1 MTEPSNDS
9 GGIPPPVGETSDDR
23 FEELLRV
30 IPDVIVA
37 LSPEG
42 RVLMCSDAVQRM
54 LDFAPEELIGR
65 FLNDLPVLDPE
76 GLALA
81 REEIG
86 RVLRGERKGAVLIPF
101 RHRDGS
107 QRWIEARSGVVRHP
121 DGSLVIRAV
130 LRDTTER
137 LMAEQRLRA
146 IIDNTNDIIIIT
158 DAHGVIMFE
167 NAAVERILGFAPGE
181 RLGQSILE
189 FAHPDDRAVAA
200 ERLASMVTSDASTSL
215 TLRFRHKHGGWRY
228 LETHG
233 RNMLHVPAI
242 NGILGVARDITER
255 MRLQERLEAAERLDS
270 IGRLA
275 GGIAHDF
282 NNLLVVVFAA
292 GEYLRQQ
299 AGDDQGMKREIDAI
313 VDAAERAR
321 QLTSKLLTFARRQVG
336 EPGVVDASASLLA
349 SESFLRRLMGEAS
362 VLSLEVPD
370 AAVRVPLSPA
380 QFEQVLLNL
389 AANARDAMPEGG
401 DFTIRLT
408 RVPLGPVL
416 AAGLEVRGEMSAVRI
431 AFSDTGNGMPEDV
444 AGRAFEPFYTTKEH
458 GKGTGL
464 GLSLVY
470 GIVRSAGGNIRIASE
485 PGRGTTVEVFLPHLR
500 EAVAKPVP
508 PMSAACRGGD
518 ETVLVVEDNDEVRRL
533 TMRTLQQ
540 AGYRVL
546 EAAGGQRALDLLVA
560 GEHIDLVVTDVVMPQ
575 MNGVTVAQ
583 EVRKRHAAM
592 PVLFITGYTP
602 EHVLQRQPLDERTAL
617 LMKPFKREAFLE
629 HVRQML
635 DVRA

>member
-1 MTEPSNDS
+1 MSDDALEP
-9 GGIPPPVGETSDDR
+9 GGADVAGETADDR

-37 LSPEG
+37 ISPEG
-42 RVLMCSDAVQRM
+42 RILMCSHAVRRV
-54 LDFAPEELIGR
+54 LDYSPQELIGR
-65 FLNDLPVLDPE
+65 TLQEVPVLDAE

-81 REEIG
+81 TDEIR
-86 RVLRGERKGAVLIPF
+86 RVLKGERNGAVLIPF

-107 QRWIEARSGVVRHP
+107 RRWIEARSGVVQHP

-137 LMAEQRLRA
+137 LVAEQRLRA
-146 IIDNTNDIIIIT
+146 IVDNTNDIIIVM
-158 DAHGVIMFE
+158 DAHGVIVFE
-167 NAAVERILGFAPGE
+167 NAAVERVLGFVPGE
-181 RLGQSILE
+181 RVGQSILD
-189 FAHPDDRAVAA
+189 FAHPDDRAIAA
-200 ERLASMVTSDASTSL
+200 ERLASMVASDGSASL
-215 TLRFRHKHGGWRY
+215 TLRFRHKNGGWRY

-242 NGILGVARDITER
+242 NGILGVARDLTER

-282 NNLLVVVFAA
+282 NNLLVVMFAA
-292 GEYLRQQ
+292 AEEMRRL
-299 AGDDQGMKREIDAI
+299 AGGVQGIEREIDAV

-321 QLTSKLLTFARRQVG
+321 QLTSKLLTFARRQIG
-336 EPGVVDASASLLA
+336 ETGVVDAAGSLLA

-362 VLSLEVPD
+362 TLSLEVPNVV
-370 AAVRVPLSPA
+370 VRVPLSPA

-401 DFTIRLT
+401 DFAIRLAL
-408 RVPLGPVL
+408 VELGPVVES
-416 AAGLEVRGEMSAVRI
+416 GIEVSGETSAVRI
-431 AFSDTGNGMPEDV
+431 AFADTGNGMPEDV
-444 AGRAFEPFYTTKEH
+444 AGRAFEPFYTTKDH

-464 GLSLVY
+464 GLSMVY
-470 GIVRSAGGNIRIASE
+470 GIVRGAGGDVRITSE
-485 PGRGTTVEVFLPHLR
+485 TGRGTTVEVFLPLL
-500 EAVAKPVP
+500 AAAAAKPVP
-508 PMSAACRGGD
+508 AAPAALRGGD
-518 ETVLVVEDNDEVRRL
+518 ETVLVVEDNDDVRRL

-546 EAAGGQRALDLLVA
+546 EASGGQRALDLVEGGA
-560 GEHIDLVVTDVVMPQ
+560 HIDLVVTDVIMPI

-583 EVRKRHAAM
+583 EVRKRHATM

-617 LMKPFKREAFLE
+617 LTKPFKREAFLD

-635 DVRA
+635 DVVV

>member
-1 MTEPSNDS
+1 MTEQSNDS
-9 GGIPPPVGETSDDR
+9 GDLHPGHGETSDDR

-42 RVLMCSDAVQRM
+42 RVLMCSDAVRRV
-54 LDFAPEELIGR
+54 LDFTPEELIGR
-65 FLNDLPVLDPE
+65 LLDDLPVLDRD

-81 REEIG
+81 REEIR
-86 RVLRGERKGAVLIPF
+86 RVLSGERKGAVLIPF

-107 QRWIEARSGVVRHP
+107 QRWIEARSGVVSHP

-146 IIDNTNDIIIIT
+146 IIDNTNDIIIIM

-167 NAAVERILGFAPGE
+167 NAAVQPVLGFVPGE
-181 RLGQSILE
+181 RVGKSILD

-200 ERLASMVTSDASTSL
+200 ERLASMVSSDGSTSL
-215 TLRFRHKHGGWRY
+215 TLRFRHKNGSWRY

-292 GEYLRQQ
+292 GEHLRQQ
-299 AGDDQGMKREIDAI
+299 AHDNQGMTREVDAI

-336 EPGVVDASASLLA
+336 EPGVVDAAASLLA

-362 VLSLEVPD
+362 VLALEVPD

-408 RVPLGPVL
+408 RVPLSSVL
-416 AAGLEVRGEMSAVRI
+416 AEGLDVKGEMSAVRI

-444 AGRAFEPFYTTKEH
+444 ASRVFEPFYTTKDY

-464 GLSLVY
+464 GLSLVF
-470 GIVRSAGGNIRIASE
+470 GIVRSAGGDVRIASE
-485 PGRGTTVEVFLPHLR
+485 PGLGTTVEVLLPHVR
-500 EAVAKPVP
+500 DAAVKPAPVMP
-508 PMSAACRGGD
+508 PALRGGD
-518 ETVLVVEDNDEVRRL
+518 ETVLVVEDNDDVRRL
-533 TMRTLQQ
+533 TIRTLQQ

-546 EAAGGQRALDLLVA
+546 EAAGGQRALDLVAA

-575 MNGVTVAQ
+575 INGVTVAQ
-583 EVRKRHAAM
+583 EVRKHHAAM

-617 LMKPFKREAFLE
+617 LMKPFKRDAFLG

-635 DVRA
+635 DIGA